1 MAEQRFT
8 VSAGPHARRHTPI
21 AVELPGGVSRGRL
34 TRSDTGKALPSQVI
48 DAKLHFIL
56 DKLEAGEQCPLVFDA
71 DASPGGHR
79 GVRVEQAKA
88 DGTIDIKVRSKPFT
102 TYHYG
107 DAPYRPYFYPFL
119 GPGGVQITRNYPM
132 RDDVAGESQDH
143 IHQRSVWVGFGDVNG
158 SDNWTEIEESGF
170 QSPHD
175 DLVVTSGA
183 VLGRF
188 SHTLDWQDRHRANQ
202 MRERRTVTVYNTPD
216 NARLM
221 ELTVAFEAVYGEVRL
236 GDTKE
241 GGICSVR
248 VAATMDAAKG
258 GKFENSYGAIDDDE
272 AWGKPAH
279 WCDYSGPCEGRHV
292 GIAVFDHPMNLRHPT
307 TWHVRGYGLM
317 GANPF
322 AHADYKSSLLT
333 DGSYTIAAGDTL
345 TFNYRLLLHDG
356 DAARGRVAERY
367 HDYINP
373 PAVEPAG

>member
-1 MAEQRFT
+1 M
-8 VSAGPHARRHTPI
+8 
-21 AVELPGGVSRGRL
+21 AVELAGNAGRGRL
-34 TRSDTGKALPSQVI
+34 TRRDTGRSLPSQVLEGR
-48 DAKLHFIL
+48 LHFIL
-56 DKLEAGEQCPLVFDA
+56 DKLGAGEQCELVLDT
-71 DASPGGHR
+71 DASPPARR
-79 GVRVEQAKA
+79 GVRLEHMKA
-88 DGTIDIKVRSKPFT
+88 DGRIGIKVRGKPFT

-143 IHQRSVWVGFGDVNG
+143 VHQRSVWVGFGDVNG

-170 QSPHD
+170 QAPGD
-175 DLVVTSGA
+175 DLVVSSGA
-183 VLGRF
+183 VLGQF
-188 SHTLDWQDRHRANQ
+188 SHTLEWQDCHRVNQ
-202 MRERRTVTVYNTPD
+202 MRERRTVVVYNTPD
-216 NARLM
+216 SARLM
-221 ELTVAFEAVYGEVRL
+221 ELTVALEAAYGPVRL

-248 VAATMDAAKG
+248 VAATMDAAKE
-258 GKFENSYGAIDDDE
+258 GKFENSYGAIDDAE

-292 GIAVFDHPMNLRHPT
+292 GVAVFDHPMNLRHPT

-322 AHADYKSSLLT
+322 AHAAYKSSRLT

-345 TFNYRLLLHDG
+345 AFNYRLLLHNG
-356 DAARGRVAERY
+356 DAGRGRVAERY
-367 HDYINP
+367 HDYLNP
-373 PAVEPAG
+373 PTVEAAS